1 MTLSSPMHL
10 SEGRDETRK
19 HCHLF
24 CFLGKN
30 RVFLIFK
37 KNSASHSMVMKML
50 ILMVAMLMMMFMM
63 TNYFLTYDLSLTFVS
78 RLEGKP
84 SSTAHS
90 ANTLMCTLNYLI
102 YITICNIYYFNVY
115 IYIYITYSANILM

>member
-1 MTLSSPMHL
+1 MHL
-10 SEGRDETRK
+10 SEDRDETRK
-19 HCHLF
+19 QCHLF

-37 KNSASHSMVMKML
+37 KNCASHLMVML
-50 ILMVAMLMMMFMM
+50 ILMVAMLMM

-90 ANTLMCTLNYLI
+90 ANTLMCTF
-102 YITICNIYYFNVY
+102 CV
-115 IYIYITYSANILM
+115 